1 MGVSMLK
8 GPDPRASPA
17 ARWTSTGRL
26 AAAGA
31 LVLGPGLQLASILIE
46 RETDTTLDAVQ
57 WIADDP
63 DRANLSQVFFVLA
76 MPFLLGTALVY
87 VLLSRERSPRLAYAG
102 GILLGC
108 GFVGLSAVAGYET
121 LAVALAQDGRFE
133 LTALADVVDEMSSP
147 PAIAMLLIFIPCV
160 FFGLLTAATALW
172 RSRAVP
178 RGAALLLATFI
189 LVDSFLNEG
198 LGVVPSSAAHAIGF
212 VAACWIAWSVVG
224 TGRPGLMT

>member
-1 MGVSMLK
+1 MSVSMLK
-8 GPDPRASPA
+8 VPEPTASPA

-46 RETDTTLDAVQ
+46 RETDSTLDAVQ

-63 DRANLSQVFFVLA
+63 DRANLSQVFFLLA

-108 GFVGLSAVAGYET
+108 GFVACRRWRAMRRS
-121 LAVALAQDGRFE
+121 R
-133 LTALADVVDEMSSP
+133 SRSP
-147 PAIAMLLIFIPCV
+147 R
-160 FFGLLTAATALW
+160 TAA
-172 RSRAVP
+172 
-178 RGAALLLATFI
+178 
-189 LVDSFLNEG
+189 
-198 LGVVPSSAAHAIGF
+198 SS
-212 VAACWIAWSVVG
+212 
-224 TGRPGLMT
+224 